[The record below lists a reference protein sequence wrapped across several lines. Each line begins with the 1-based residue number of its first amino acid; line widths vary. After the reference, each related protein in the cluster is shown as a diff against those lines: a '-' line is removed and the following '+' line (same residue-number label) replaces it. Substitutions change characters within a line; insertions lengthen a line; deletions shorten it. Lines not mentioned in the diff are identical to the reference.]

1 MKKSRVFNYQF
12 TGYDGDTESHM
23 RLAELRKAVK
33 AINKLSKEGICDLDG
48 PGKVMRVEV
57 RGRLGKYNPAYEE
70 SYKNTRCGTSYI
82 RLEDA
87 TRWDV
92 YLYERYQH

>member
-33 AINKLSKEGICDLDG
+33 TINKLANGSK
-48 PGKVMRVEV
+48 KFRVEV

-70 SYKNTRCGTSYI
+70 SYKNTWNGTSYI
-82 RLEDA
+82 RLADA

-92 YLYERYQH
+92 YLYERYQD

>member
-12 TGYDGDTESHM
+12 TGYEGDTESYM

-33 AINKLSKEGICDLDG
+33 AINKLANGSK
-48 PGKVMRVEV
+48 KFRVEV

-70 SYKNTRCGTSYI
+70 SYKNTWNGTSYI
-82 RLEDA
+82 RLADA

>member
-33 AINKLSKEGICDLDG
+33 TINKLADGSK
-48 PGKVMRVEV
+48 KFRVEV

-70 SYKNTRCGTSYI
+70 SYKNTWNGTSYI
-82 RLEDA
+82 RLADA

-92 YLYERYQH
+92 YLYERYQY

>member
-1 MKKSRVFNYQF
+1 MKKERVFNYQF

-33 AINKLSKEGICDLDG
+33 AINKLADGSKKFI
-48 PGKVMRVEV
+48 VEV

-70 SYKNTRCGTSYI
+70 SYKNTWNGTSYI
-82 RLEDA
+82 RLADA

-92 YLYERYQH
+92 YLYERYQD

>member
-12 TGYDGDTESHM
+12 TGYDGDVESHM

-33 AINKLSKEGICDLDG
+33 AINRLSKESFHGS
-48 PGKVMRVEV
+48 GKKMRVEV

-70 SYKNTRCGTSYI
+70 SYKNTRNGTSYI
-82 RLEDA
+82 RLADA

-92 YLYERYQH
+92 YLYERYQD

>member
-33 AINKLSKEGICDLDG
+33 TINKLADGSK
-48 PGKVMRVEV
+48 KFRVEV

-70 SYKNTRCGTSYI
+70 SYKNTWNGTSYI
-82 RLEDA
+82 RLADA

-92 YLYERYQH
+92 YLYERYQD

>member
-1 MKKSRVFNYQF
+1 MKKERVFNYQF
-12 TGYDGDTESHM
+12 TGYDGDAESYM

-33 AINKLSKEGICDLDG
+33 TINKLANGSK
-48 PGKVMRVEV
+48 KFRVEV

-70 SYKNTRCGTSYI
+70 SYKNTWNGTSYI
-82 RLEDA
+82 RLADA

-92 YLYERYQH
+92 YLYERYQD